1 MKYYIFRFNENSGFK
16 FKRTKCN
23 DYWSNDY
30 KICWQ
35 YSKQGAKKI
44 VDEKNA
50 GRKNNLYE
58 YGMIE
63 VDKVDEML
71 EEFEKHIDMQT
82 YIAECMNEKPYWI

>member
-1 MKYYIFRFNENSGFK
+1 MKYYIYRFNEKSGFK

-23 DYWSNDY
+23 DYWHSDFS
-30 KICWQ
+30 ICWQ

-50 GRKNNLYE
+50 RRKNNLYY

-63 VDKVDEML
+63 VNNVERLLK
-71 EEFEKHIDMQT
+71 EE
-82 YIAECMNEKPYWI
+82 